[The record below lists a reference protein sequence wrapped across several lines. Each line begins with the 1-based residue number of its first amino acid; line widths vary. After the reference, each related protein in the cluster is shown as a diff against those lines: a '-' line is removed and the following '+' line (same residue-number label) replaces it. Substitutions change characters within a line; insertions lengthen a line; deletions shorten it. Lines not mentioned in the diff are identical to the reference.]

1 MNKVLLLVFVIVVG
15 SFSGDVFAEMSV
27 KEWLDEREK
36 FYYEVVVPGDEKRV
50 EGLTTQLHLFTRS
63 INRPLL
69 EEKLAVT
76 GLVGRKRM
84 LMSRLMKKIHHSYL
98 VGERERYA
106 GCAGDRY
113 NTGYLKKSYSIMRLA
128 SKELKKDW
136 YKGKYIVL
144 VFHTCRVDQEK
155 VAVVYEGEMNRGGW
169 YRYIKDA
176 MAVDRLYGISWDIHK
191 DNGEFRSKVKPLTI
205 DKGTT
210 MLMDLHE
217 VLFLE

>member
-1 MNKVLLLVFVIVVG
+1 MNKVVLLVFVIVVG
-15 SFSGDVFAEMSV
+15 SFSGDVFAETSV
-27 KEWLDEREK
+27 EEWLDERER

-50 EGLTTQLHLFTRS
+50 EGLTIQLHLFTQS

-76 GLVGRKRM
+76 GLVGRKRV

-98 VGERERYA
+98 LGERDRYA

-113 NTGYLKKSYSIMRLA
+113 DRSYFKKRYSIMRLA
-128 SKELKKDW
+128 SKELKKDR

-144 VFHTCRVDQEK
+144 VFHTCRGDQEK
-155 VAVVYEGEMNRGGW
+155 VAVVYEGEESRGGW

-176 MAVDRLYGISWDIHK
+176 MAVDRLYGVSWDIHK
-191 DNGEFRSKVKPLTI
+191 DNREFRNKVKPLTV
-205 DKGTT
+205 DEGTT
-210 MLMDLHE
+210 TLMDLHE